1 MRSEKKDNV
10 KIRTAVAMITPSTRT
25 AHFHYAIRNIVT
37 SAEALERSGRNVTYL
52 NIGDPQVFG
61 FRPPEPIV
69 EVVQRALKERFTGYA
84 HSTGLPE
91 AKLSISEYAS
101 SLGASTTSNDVIVT
115 SGASE
120 AADLVL
126 TALLNEGEE
135 ALLPA
140 PGYPIYPA
148 IMAKLGAVARYY
160 ALDQQENWQPSVQEI
175 ASLINKRTRAI
186 VLINPNNPA
195 GSITPDDTTRQILS
209 LAAANEL
216 VVISDEVYRELCF
229 VTAPASASVLASAMT
244 DGVGAAVITLESLS
258 KTHLIPGWR
267 VGWMRFTNADKM
279 RELITAITRLA
290 SGRLCSPT
298 PPQYAIKPALEGDR
312 SSLNNFVRELK
323 ARRDFAVSQIRDI
336 RGLSCTTPE
345 AAFYLMVRVDELGD
359 SIDEQFVLEML
370 EATGVLVVHGSGFG
384 CDPRA
389 GFFRLVYLANEE
401 LLGSA
406 LTKIRNFMDSRR
418 G

>member
-1 MRSEKKDNV
+1 V
-10 KIRTAVAMITPSTRT
+10 ITPSTRT
-25 AHFHYAIRNIVT
+25 AQFHYAIRNIVT
-37 SAEALERSGRNVTYL
+37 SAEALERSGRKVTYL

-61 FRPPEPIV
+61 FRPPDSIV
-69 EVVQRALKERFTGYA
+69 EVVQRALKESFTGYA

-91 AKLSISEYAS
+91 AKLSISVYAS
-101 SLGASTTSNDVIVT
+101 RLGSPTTPNDVIVT

-135 ALLPA
+135 ALLPS

-148 IMAKLGAVARYY
+148 IIAKLGAVARYY
-160 ALDQQENWQPSVQEI
+160 SLDQQNKWQPSVDEI

-186 VLINPNNPA
+186 VLINPNNPT
-195 GSITPDDTTRQILS
+195 GSITPDESTSQILS
-209 LAAANEL
+209 LAAENEL

-229 VTAPASASVLASAMT
+229 VKAPTSASVLASAIT
-244 DGVGAAVITLESLS
+244 DGSGAPVITLESLS

-267 VGWMRFTNADKM
+267 VGWMRFTHADKM

-290 SGRLCSPT
+290 SGRLCAPT
-298 PPQYAIKPALEGDR
+298 PPQYAITPALEGDR
-312 SSLNNFVRELK
+312 SFMHDFVSQLK

-336 RGLSCTTPE
+336 AGLSCTTPE
-345 AAFYLMVRVDELGD
+345 AAFYLMVKVEDLRDWT
-359 SIDEQFVLEML
+359 DEQFVLALL

-389 GFFRLVYLANEE
+389 GYFRLVYLANQD
-401 LLGSA
+401 LLSSA
-406 LTKIRNFMDSRR
+406 LTGIHNFMDL
-418 G
+418 GLP